1 MAIYD
6 RDADPT
12 TAVTA
17 WLSQFK
23 AAATGAI
30 TFVAGTDTF
39 HVYWI
44 HRSLQK
50 IVYDLAVSGDDE
62 LNLSYP
68 DPSTSAAVGKII
80 TLKDH
85 TTDYSINYLV
95 NDNVMTYH
103 FGGSVSQNNGDD
115 IYYGLKIPGEVGT
128 PMPIKV
134 IQNHVV
140 LTSHWGNG
148 KNQTDSKTLARIMV
162 KGRSGGVDIDNLIVN
177 ARLDTWGHTFAV
189 WETKLELG
197 EAQAPVSSQADPQ
210 NTTALVT
217 VQAYTI
223 AKSEGYK
230 SLNLDGNGLKPYLG
244 EWSYSPEGSKKA
256 LYEFV
261 KSLLADTTAETLY
274 GVAGSLWTGRIYDVA
289 ISSGAG
295 TWVQNEAVSWTGGT
309 GNLVGV
315 DTLAGAST
323 ARLFFHLNTGVAP
336 SDTDVITGAGAATGV
351 TSGSPTTLGT
361 HVNHLGQFTGAWI
374 GALGIG
380 FKATEVTSADSFKDL
395 DGNIINPPNNVPIS
409 GTVECVNLA
418 DVPHVMLAKK
428 HAALNSPE
436 YDTYSCTGNISGAGV
451 IDVDAIASDVAQTG
465 YVGVLRTGT
474 TSREYYEYT
483 SWSGTTFTLA
493 GTLAGAITA
502 LDAAH
507 AAIFYEPA
515 LGAGTTKT
523 VSSSLIYNANISVVG
538 WVRQGDET
546 APDVWQPISGTIGAA
561 GFSFSVDL
569 SREV

>member
-6 RDADPT
+6 RFADPT

-17 WLSQFK
+17 WLAQFK
-23 AAATGAI
+23 AAATGAV
-30 TFVAGTDTF
+30 THVTGTDTF

-50 IVYDLAVSGDDE
+50 IVYDLSTSGDDE

-80 TLKDH
+80 TLKKH
-85 TTDYSINYLV
+85 TTDYGINYIV
-95 NDNVMTYH
+95 DDDVMEYH
-103 FGGSVSQNNGDD
+103 FGGSVSQNDGDD

-128 PMPIKV
+128 AMPIKV
-134 IQNHVV
+134 IQNHIV

-162 KGRSGGVDIDNLIVN
+162 KGRSGGADIDNLIVN
-177 ARLDTWGHTFAV
+177 VRLDTWGHTFAV
-189 WETKLELG
+189 WETTLELG

-210 NTTALVT
+210 NTTSLAT

-230 SLNLDGNGLKPYLG
+230 SLNLDGQGLKPYLG
-244 EWSYSPEGSKKA
+244 EWSYAPEGSKKA

-261 KSLLADTTAETLY
+261 KSLLTDTTAETLY
-274 GVAGSLWTGRIYDVA
+274 GVNGSLWTGRVYDVV
-289 ISSGAG
+289 IGSGTG
-295 TWVQNEAVSWTGGT
+295 TWVQNETLTWTGGT

-315 DTLAGAST
+315 DDLTGTST
-323 ARLFFHLNTGVAP
+323 TRLFFHLNTGVAP
-336 SDTDVITGAGAATGV
+336 SDTDTITGNGTATGV
-351 TSGSPTTLGT
+351 TSGTPVTLST

-395 DGNIINPPNNVPIS
+395 DGNIINPPNNVPIN
-409 GTVECVNLA
+409 GTVECVNST
-418 DVPHVMLAKK
+418 DVAHVMLATK
-428 HAALNSPE
+428 HATLNSPDYE
-436 YDTYSCTGNISGAGV
+436 VYSCSGNISGASI
-451 IDVDAIASDVAQTG
+451 IDVDAIASDTPQTG
-465 YVGVLRTGT
+465 YIGVLRTGT
-474 TSREYYEYT
+474 TSREYYEYS
-483 SWSGTTFTLA
+483 SWSDTTFTLT
-493 GTLAGAITA
+493 GTLDGAITA
-502 LDAAH
+502 TDPAH
-507 AAIFYEPA
+507 HAIFYEA
-515 LGAGTTKT
+515 AAGGTTTKT
-523 VSSSLIYNANISVVG
+523 VSNSLIYTANISVVG

-546 APDVWQPISGTIGAA
+546 APDVWQPISGTVGSA
-561 GFSFSVDL
+561 GFSFNVNL
-569 SREV
+569 AREI

>member
-6 RDADPT
+6 RFSDPT

-17 WLSQFK
+17 WLGQFK
-23 AAATGAI
+23 AAANGAV
-30 TFVAGTDTF
+30 TFVSGTDTF

-50 IVYDLAVSGDDE
+50 IVYDLSTSGDDE

-68 DPSTSAAVGKII
+68 DPSISAAVGKII
-80 TLKDH
+80 TLKNH
-85 TTDYSINYLV
+85 TTDYGINYV
-95 NDNVMTYH
+95 VDDTVMTYH
-103 FGGSVSQNNGDD
+103 FGGSVSQNDGDD
-115 IYYGLKIPGEVGT
+115 IYYGLKIPGEVGI

-162 KGRSGGVDIDNLIVN
+162 KGRSGGADIDNLIVN

-189 WETKLELG
+189 WETTLELG
-197 EAQAPVSSQADPQ
+197 EAQAPMSSQADPQ
-210 NTTALVT
+210 NTSNLGT

-230 SLNLDGNGLKPYLG
+230 SLDLDGNGLKPFLG
-244 EWSYSPEGSKKA
+244 EWSYAPEGSKKA

-261 KSLLADTTAETLY
+261 KSLLVDTTAETLY
-274 GVAGSLWTGRIYDVA
+274 GVDGSLWTGRIYDVV
-289 ISSGAG
+289 IGSGTG
-295 TWVQNEAVSWTGGT
+295 TWVQNETISWAGGT

-315 DTLAGAST
+315 DNLDGTTT

-336 SDTDVITGAGAATGV
+336 LDTETITGLGAATGV
-351 TSGSPTTLGT
+351 TSGSPVTLAS

-380 FKATEVTSADSFKDL
+380 FSAAEVTSADSFKDL
-395 DGNIINPPNNVPIS
+395 DGIIINPPNNVPIS
-409 GTVECVNLA
+409 GTVECVDVA
-418 DVPHVMLAKK
+418 DVAHVMLAKK
-428 HAALNSPE
+428 DAVLNSPE
-436 YDTYSCTGNISGAGV
+436 YDTYTCSGDLTGTSAINVDSIS
-451 IDVDAIASDVAQTG
+451 SDVPQSG
-465 YVGVLRTGT
+465 YIGVLRTGT
-474 TSREYYEYT
+474 TAREYYAYT
-483 SWSGTTFTLA
+483 SWDGNTFTLS
-493 GTLAGAITA
+493 GTLDGAITVGD
-502 LDAAH
+502 LAH

-515 LGAGTTKT
+515 LGGGTTKT
-523 VSSSLIYNANISVVG
+523 VSNSLIYTSNIAVVG

-546 APDVWQPISGTIGAA
+546 APDVWQPISGTVGSA
-561 GFSFSVDL
+561 GYSFAVNL
-569 SREV
+569 AREI

>member
-6 RDADPT
+6 RFADP
-12 TAVTA
+12 AVAVPA
-17 WLSQFK
+17 WLAQFK

-30 TFVAGTDTF
+30 THVAGTDTF

-50 IVYDLAVSGDDE
+50 IVYDLSTSGDDE

-68 DPSTSAAVGKII
+68 DPSTQAAVGKII
-80 TLKDH
+80 TLKNH
-85 TTDYSINYLV
+85 TTDYGINYLV

-103 FGGSVSQNNGDD
+103 FGGSVSQNDGDD
-115 IYYGLKIPGEVGT
+115 IYYGLKMPGEVGV

-134 IQNHVV
+134 IQNHTV

-177 ARLDTWGHTFAV
+177 VRLDTWGHTFAV

-197 EAQAPVSSQADPQ
+197 EAQAPVSSSADPQ
-210 NTTALVT
+210 NGTLLAT

-230 SLNLDGNGLKPYLG
+230 SLDLDGNGLKPYLG
-244 EWSYSPEGSKKA
+244 EWSYSPEGTKKS
-256 LYEFV
+256 LYEYV
-261 KSLLADTTAETLY
+261 KSLLTDTTVETLY
-274 GVAGSLWTGRIYDVA
+274 GVVGSLWTGRIYDVVIA
-289 ISSGAG
+289 SGTG
-295 TWVQNEAVSWTGGT
+295 TWVQNETLSWAGGT

-315 DTLAGAST
+315 DTLTGSGT

-336 SDTDVITGAGAATGV
+336 SDTATITGNGTATGV
-351 TSGSPTTLGT
+351 VSGAPVTLGT

-380 FKATEVTSADSFKDL
+380 FKSTEVTSADSFSDL

-409 GTVECVNLA
+409 GTVESVNSA

-428 HAALNSPE
+428 DAVLNSPE
-436 YDTYSCTGNISGAGV
+436 YDTYSCSGNISGAAV
-451 IDVDAIASDVAQTG
+451 IDVDAISSDVPQTG
-465 YVGVLRTGT
+465 YVGVLRAGT
-474 TSREYYEYT
+474 TAREYYEYT
-483 SWSGTTFTLA
+483 SWAGTTFTLA

-502 LDAAH
+502 ADAAH
-507 AAIFYEPA
+507 VAIFYEA
-515 LGAGTTKT
+515 AVGGGTTKT
-523 VSSSLIYNANISVVG
+523 VSSSLIYTANIAVVG
-538 WVRQGDET
+538 WVRQGDEA

-561 GFSFSVDL
+561 GYSFSVDL